1 MKQLLIVG
9 ESDYGLNGTTK
20 KLTDAGRICF
30 TDLVTAAGT
39 GSHTLLTDKAASN
52 FAIYLGRGAN
62 LLPFQVP
69 EVDVKTMTAV
79 KTPYSAGNTFK
90 CAFTIPSSISA
101 NSTRYQNLTILITKK
116 GTVFNERNAW
126 HFTKVLGVG
135 EAVASS
141 SAKYTAAQI
150 AQYFVD
156 QINAAGERLGLTAS
170 LASATI
176 TLVGPDN
183 DSDYSVQFID
193 DLSIAALTQDT
204 FANAGTAGKYCP
216 AVPAVGDAAYVKKL
230 YQECVED
237 KGIKYLAEDG
247 KEIYPGYP
255 EAISG
260 TFNIFT
266 IRFAVGRDSAK
277 TRDERVSQIVHIAVP
292 ISSTTY
298 NNVTNTIEYVLGITP
313 KPAGGNG

>member
-9 ESDYGLNGTTK
+9 SSTVPSDLTT
-20 KLTDAGRICF
+20 LTTSGVLTF
-30 TDLVTAAGT
+30 TDLKVDSTSGK
-39 GSHTLLTDKAASN
+39 HTVLSNKATSN

-116 GTVFNERNAW
+116 GTVFNERNVW

-135 EAVASS
+135 EAVGSS
-141 SAKYTAAQI
+141 PAKYSATQIADWFVAQI
-150 AQYFVD
+150 K
-156 QINAAGERLGLTAS
+156 AAEERLGLTAS
-170 LASATI
+170 NSGAVI
-176 TLVGPDN
+176 TLVGSDN

-193 DLSIAALTQDT
+193 DLQIAALTQDT
-204 FANAGTAGKYCP
+204 FANAGTSGKYCP

-237 KGIKYLAEDG
+237 KGVKYLAEDG

>member
-9 ESDYGLNGTTK
+9 SSTYGTNAT
-20 KLTDAGRICF
+20 LTDAGKITF
-30 TDLVTAAGT
+30 TDLVVAASGT
-39 GSHTLLTDKAASN
+39 DEGKHSVLDDKATSN

-79 KTPYSAGNTFK
+79 KTPYSAGNAYSCK
-90 CAFTIPSSISA
+90 FTVPAVNA
-101 NSTRYQNLTILITKK
+101 NATRNQNLTVMIVKN
-116 GTVFNERNAW
+116 GTVFNERSTW
-126 HFTKVLGVG
+126 HFTYVLGAG
-135 EAVASS
+135 KAGTASVI
-141 SAKYTAAQI
+141 ADWFVAQI
-150 AQYFVD
+150 K
-156 QINAAGERLGLTAS
+156 AAGERLGLTAS
-170 LASATI
+170 NSGAVI
-176 TLVGPDN
+176 TLTGPDN
-183 DSDYSVQFID
+183 DTNYTVTFID
-193 DLSIAALTQDT
+193 DLVIAALTAHSSGSLASGE
-204 FANAGTAGKYCP
+204 FIA
-216 AVPAVGDAAYVKKL
+216 AVPAVGDAEYVKRL
-230 YQECVED
+230 YKECIAD
-237 KGIKYLAEDG
+237 KGVKYLAEDG

>member
-9 ESDYGLNGTTK
+9 SSTYGTISTLGDEGKIT
-20 KLTDAGRICF
+20 F
-30 TDLVTAAGT
+30 TDLKTDGT
-39 GSHTLLTDKAASN
+39 SGKHTVLSDKAASN

-62 LLPFQVP
+62 LLPFQIP

-79 KTPYSAGNTFK
+79 KTPYAAGNTFK

-101 NSTRYQNLTILITKK
+101 NSTRCQNLTILVTKK

-170 LASATI
+170 ISSATI

-183 DSDYSVQFID
+183 ESDYTVQFID
-193 DLSIAALTQDT
+193 DLVITALAQDT

-216 AVPAVGDAAYVKKL
+216 ALPAVGDADYVKKL
-230 YQECVED
+230 YQECVAD

-277 TRDERVSQIVHIAVP
+277 TRDERASQIVHIAVP

>member
-9 ESDYGLNGTTK
+9 SSTYGTISTIGDEGKIT
-20 KLTDAGRICF
+20 F
-30 TDLVTAAGT
+30 TDLKTDASSGK
-39 GSHTLLTDKAASN
+39 HTVLSDKAASN

-79 KTPYSAGNTFK
+79 KTPYSAGNTYSCK
-90 CAFTIPSSISA
+90 FTVPAVSA
-101 NSTRYQNLTILITKK
+101 NATRNQNLTIMIVKN
-116 GTVFNERNAW
+116 GTVFNERNTW
-126 HFTKVLGVG
+126 HFTYVLGVG
-135 EAVASS
+135 KAGNASVIADWFVA
-141 SAKYTAAQI
+141 
-150 AQYFVD
+150 

-170 LASATI
+170 NTGAVI
-176 TLVGPDN
+176 TLTGPDN
-183 DSDYSVQFID
+183 DTNYTVTFID
-193 DLSIAALTQDT
+193 DLVIAALTAHSSGSLASGE
-204 FANAGTAGKYCP
+204 FIA
-216 AVPAVGDAAYVKKL
+216 AVPAVGDAEYVKRL

-292 ISSTTY
+292 ISSTDY

-313 KPAGGNG
+313 KPSGTGQ

>member
-9 ESDYGLNGTTK
+9 SGTYGTISTYRDEGKITFTNLITDGTSGK
-20 KLTDAGRICF
+20 
-30 TDLVTAAGT
+30 
-39 GSHTLLTDKAASN
+39 HTVLDDKATSN
-52 FAIYLGRGAN
+52 FAIYLGRGNN
-62 LLPFQVP
+62 LLPLQIS

-79 KTPYSAGNTFK
+79 KTAYAAGNTFK

-101 NSTRYQNLTILITKK
+101 NSVRHQNLTILIVKK
-116 GTVFNERNAW
+116 GTVFNERSSW
-126 HFTKVLGVG
+126 HFTKVLAKG

-141 SAKYTAAQI
+141 SAKYTAAQV

-170 LASATI
+170 ISSATI

-183 DSDYSVQFID
+183 DTDYEVKFVD
-193 DLSIAALTQDT
+193 DLNIAALTADT

-298 NNVTNTIEYVLGITP
+298 NNVTNTIEYVLGITA
-313 KPAGGNG
+313 KPAASNG

>member
-9 ESDYGLNGTTK
+9 SSTYGTNAT
-20 KLTDAGRICF
+20 LTDAGKITF
-30 TDLVTAAGT
+30 TDLVVATSGTDAGKH
-39 GSHTLLTDKAASN
+39 SVLSNKATSN

-79 KTPYSAGNTFK
+79 KTPYSAGNAYSCK
-90 CAFTIPSSISA
+90 FTVPAVSA
-101 NSTRYQNLTILITKK
+101 NATRNQNLTVMIVKN
-116 GTVFNERNAW
+116 GTVFNERNTW
-126 HFTKVLGVG
+126 HFTYVLGAGKAGTASVI
-135 EAVASS
+135 ADWFVA
-141 SAKYTAAQI
+141 
-150 AQYFVD
+150 

-170 LASATI
+170 NSGAVI
-176 TLVGPDN
+176 TLIGPDN
-183 DSDYSVQFID
+183 DTNYTVTFID
-193 DLSIAALTQDT
+193 DLVIAALTAHSSGSLASGEFID
-204 FANAGTAGKYCP
+204 
-216 AVPAVGDAAYVKKL
+216 AVPAIGDADYVKKL

-292 ISSTTY
+292 ISSTDY

-313 KPAGGNG
+313 KPSGTGQ

>member
-9 ESDYGLNGTTK
+9 NSTYGVDGTTK
-20 KLTDAGRICF
+20 KLTDEGRITF
-30 TDLVTAAGT
+30 TDLVTDGT
-39 GSHTLLTDKAASN
+39 SGKHSVLSTKATTN

-62 LLPFQVP
+62 LLPFQIP

-135 EAVASS
+135 EAVGSS
-141 SAKYTAAQI
+141 PAKYTATQI
-150 AQYFVD
+150 ADWFVT
-156 QINAAGERLGLTAS
+156 QIKAAEEQLGLTATIS
-170 LASATI
+170 SATI

-183 DSDYSVQFID
+183 ESDYSVQFID

-237 KGIKYLAEDG
+237 KGVKYLAEDG

-298 NNVTNTIEYVLGITP
+298 NTVTNTIEYVLGLSA
-313 KPAGGNG
+313 PAQSGNS

>member
-9 ESDYGLNGTTK
+9 SNTVPSDLTT
-20 KLTDAGRICF
+20 LTTSGVLTF
-30 TDLVTAAGT
+30 TDLKVDSTSGKH
-39 GSHTLLTDKAASN
+39 SVLTNKAASN

-79 KTPYSAGNTFK
+79 KTPYSAGNAYSCK
-90 CAFTIPSSISA
+90 FTVPAVSA
-101 NSTRYQNLTILITKK
+101 NATRNQNLTVMIVKN
-116 GTVFNERNAW
+116 GTVFNERNTW
-126 HFTKVLGVG
+126 HFTYVLGAG
-135 EAVASS
+135 KTATASVI
-141 SAKYTAAQI
+141 ADWFVAQI
-150 AQYFVD
+150 K
-156 QINAAGERLGLTAS
+156 AAGERLGLTAS
-170 LASATI
+170 NSGAVI
-176 TLVGPDN
+176 TLTGSDN
-183 DSDYSVQFID
+183 DTNYTVTFID
-193 DLSIAALTQDT
+193 DLVITALT
-204 FANAGTAGKYCP
+204 AHSSGTLASGEFIA
-216 AVPAVGDAAYVKKL
+216 AVPAIGDAAYVKKL

-247 KEIYPGYP
+247 KDIYPGYP

-277 TRDERVSQIVHIAVP
+277 TRDERASQIVHIAVP

>member
-9 ESDYGLNGTTK
+9 SSTYGTNAT
-20 KLTDAGRICF
+20 LTDAGKITF
-30 TDLVTAAGT
+30 TDLVVATSGTDAGKH
-39 GSHTLLTDKAASN
+39 SVLSNKATSN

-79 KTPYSAGNTFK
+79 KTPYSAGNAYSCK
-90 CAFTIPSSISA
+90 FTVPTVSA
-101 NSTRYQNLTILITKK
+101 NATRNQNLTVMIVKN
-116 GTVFNERNAW
+116 GTVFNERNTW
-126 HFTKVLGVG
+126 HFTYVLGAG
-135 EAVASS
+135 KAGNASVI
-141 SAKYTAAQI
+141 ADWFVAQI
-150 AQYFVD
+150 K
-156 QINAAGERLGLTAS
+156 AAGERLGLTAS
-170 LASATI
+170 NSGAVI
-176 TLVGPDN
+176 TLTGPDN
-183 DSDYSVQFID
+183 DTNYTVTFTD
-193 DLSIAALTQDT
+193 DLVIAALTAHSSGSLASGE
-204 FANAGTAGKYCP
+204 FIA

-237 KGIKYLAEDG
+237 KGVKYLAEDG

-292 ISSTTY
+292 IDSTTY

-313 KPAGGNG
+313 KPSGTGQ

>member
-9 ESDYGLNGTTK
+9 SGTYGTISTYRDEGKITFTNLITDGTSGK
-20 KLTDAGRICF
+20 
-30 TDLVTAAGT
+30 
-39 GSHTLLTDKAASN
+39 HTVLDDKATSN
-52 FAIYLGRGAN
+52 FAIYLGRGNN
-62 LLPFQVP
+62 LLPLQIS

-79 KTPYSAGNTFK
+79 KTAYAAGNAFK

-101 NSTRYQNLTILITKK
+101 NSVRHQNLTILIVKK

-170 LASATI
+170 ISSATI

-183 DSDYSVQFID
+183 ESDYSVQFID
-193 DLSIAALTQDT
+193 DLVITALTQDT

-298 NNVTNTIEYVLGITP
+298 NDVTNTIEYVLGITA
-313 KPAGGNG
+313 KPAGGGQ

>member
-9 ESDYGLNGTTK
+9 SSTVPSDLTT
-20 KLTDAGRICF
+20 LTTSGVLTF
-30 TDLVTAAGT
+30 TDLKVDSTSGKH
-39 GSHTLLTDKAASN
+39 SVLTNKAASN

-79 KTPYSAGNTFK
+79 KTPYSAGNAYSCK
-90 CAFTIPSSISA
+90 FTVPAVSA
-101 NSTRYQNLTILITKK
+101 NSTRNQNLTVMIVKN
-116 GTVFNERNAW
+116 GTVFNERNTW
-126 HFTKVLGVG
+126 HFTYVLGAGKAGTASVI
-135 EAVASS
+135 ADWFVA
-141 SAKYTAAQI
+141 
-150 AQYFVD
+150 

-170 LASATI
+170 SSGAVI
-176 TLVGPDN
+176 TLTGPDN
-183 DSDYSVQFID
+183 DTNYTVTFID
-193 DLSIAALTQDT
+193 DLVINALTAHSSGSLASGE
-204 FANAGTAGKYCP
+204 FIA
-216 AVPAVGDAAYVKKL
+216 AVPAVGDADYVKKL

-237 KGIKYLAEDG
+237 KGVKYLAEDG

-292 ISSTTY
+292 INSTTY

-313 KPAGGNG
+313 KPSGTGQ

>member
-9 ESDYGLNGTTK
+9 SSTVPSDLTT
-20 KLTDAGRICF
+20 LTTSGVLTF
-30 TDLVTAAGT
+30 TDLKVDGT
-39 GSHTLLTDKAASN
+39 SGKHTVLSGKAASN

-135 EAVASS
+135 EAVGS
-141 SAKYTAAQI
+141 SAKYSATQI

-156 QINAAGERLGLTAS
+156 QIKAAEEQLGLTATIS
-170 LASATI
+170 SATI

-237 KGIKYLAEDG
+237 KGVKYLAEDG

-313 KPAGGNG
+313 KPAGGNS

>member
-9 ESDYGLNGTTK
+9 SATVPSDLTT
-20 KLTDAGRICF
+20 LTTSGVLTF
-30 TDLVTAAGT
+30 TDLKVDSTSGKH
-39 GSHTLLTDKAASN
+39 SVLTNKATSN

-101 NSTRYQNLTILITKK
+101 NSTRCQNLTILITKK

-126 HFTKVLGVG
+126 HFTKVLGKG

-170 LASATI
+170 ISSATI

-183 DSDYSVQFID
+183 ESDYSVQFID
-193 DLSIAALTQDT
+193 DLVITALAQDT
-204 FANAGTAGKYCP
+204 YANAGTAGKYCP
-216 AVPAVGDAAYVKKL
+216 AVLAVGDAAYVKKL

-237 KGIKYLAEDG
+237 KGVKYLAEDG

-298 NNVTNTIEYVLGITP
+298 NNVTNNIEYVLGITP
-313 KPAGGNG
+313 KPAGGGQ

>member
-79 KTPYSAGNTFK
+79 KTPYSAGNAYS
-90 CAFTIPSSISA
+90 CMFTVPAVSA
-101 NSTRYQNLTILITKK
+101 NATRNQNLTVMVVKN
-116 GTVFNERNAW
+116 GTVFNERNTW
-126 HFTKVLGVG
+126 HFTYVLGAGKAGTASVI
-135 EAVASS
+135 ADWFVA
-141 SAKYTAAQI
+141 
-150 AQYFVD
+150 

-170 LASATI
+170 NNGAAI
-176 TLVGPDN
+176 TLTGPDN
-183 DSDYSVQFID
+183 DTNYTVTFID
-193 DLSIAALTQDT
+193 DLVINPLVADSNGTLATGEFIA
-204 FANAGTAGKYCP
+204 

-230 YQECVED
+230 YQECIAD
-237 KGIKYLAEDG
+237 KGVKYLAEDG

-277 TRDERVSQIVHIAVP
+277 TRDERASQIVHIAVP
-292 ISSTTY
+292 IDSTTY
-298 NNVTNTIEYVLGITP
+298 NNVTSTIEYVLGLSA
-313 KPAGGNG
+313 PAQSSGN

>member
-9 ESDYGLNGTTK
+9 SSTYGTISTIGDEGKIT
-20 KLTDAGRICF
+20 F
-30 TDLVTAAGT
+30 TDLKTDGT
-39 GSHTLLTDKAASN
+39 SGKHTVLSDKAASN

-135 EAVASS
+135 EAVGS
-141 SAKYTAAQI
+141 SAKYSATQI

-156 QINAAGERLGLTAS
+156 QIKAAEEQLGLTATIS
-170 LASATI
+170 SATI

-237 KGIKYLAEDG
+237 KGVKYLAEDG

-313 KPAGGNG
+313 KPAGGNGQ

>member
-9 ESDYGLNGTTK
+9 SSTYGTISTLGDEGKIT
-20 KLTDAGRICF
+20 F
-30 TDLVTAAGT
+30 TDLKTDASSGK
-39 GSHTLLTDKAASN
+39 HTVLSDKAASN

-79 KTPYSAGNTFK
+79 KTPYSAGNAYSCK
-90 CAFTIPSSISA
+90 FTVPAVSA
-101 NSTRYQNLTILITKK
+101 NATRNQNLTVMIVKN
-116 GTVFNERNAW
+116 GTVFNERNTW
-126 HFTKVLGVG
+126 HFTYVLGAG
-135 EAVASS
+135 KAGTASVI
-141 SAKYTAAQI
+141 ADWFVAQI
-150 AQYFVD
+150 K
-156 QINAAGERLGLTAS
+156 AAGERLGLTAS
-170 LASATI
+170 NSGAVI
-176 TLVGPDN
+176 TLTGPDN
-183 DSDYSVQFID
+183 DTNYTVTFID
-193 DLSIAALTQDT
+193 DLVIAALTAHSSGSLASGE
-204 FANAGTAGKYCP
+204 FIA
-216 AVPAVGDAAYVKKL
+216 AVPAVGDAEYVKRL

-237 KGIKYLAEDG
+237 KGVKYLAEDG

-292 ISSTTY
+292 ISSTDY

-313 KPAGGNG
+313 KPSGTGQ

>member
-9 ESDYGLNGTTK
+9 SATVPSDLTT
-20 KLTDAGRICF
+20 LTTSGVLTF
-30 TDLVTAAGT
+30 TDLKVDTTSGKH
-39 GSHTLLTDKAASN
+39 SVLTNKAATN

-101 NSTRYQNLTILITKK
+101 NSTRCQNLTILITKK

-126 HFTKVLGVG
+126 HFTKVLGKG

-156 QINAAGERLGLTAS
+156 QINVAGERLGLTAS
-170 LASATI
+170 ISSATI

-183 DSDYSVQFID
+183 ESDYSVQFID
-193 DLSIAALTQDT
+193 DLVITALTQDI

-237 KGIKYLAEDG
+237 KGVKYLAEDG

-298 NNVTNTIEYVLGITP
+298 NNVTNNIEYVLGITP

>member
-9 ESDYGLNGTTK
+9 SSTVPSDLTT
-20 KLTDAGRICF
+20 LTTSGVLTF
-30 TDLVTAAGT
+30 TDLKVDSTSGE
-39 GSHTLLTDKAASN
+39 HTVLDDKAASN

-101 NSTRYQNLTILITKK
+101 NNTRYQNLTILITKK

-126 HFTKVLGVG
+126 HFTKVLGIG

-156 QINAAGERLGLTAS
+156 QINAAGERLGLTATIS
-170 LASATI
+170 SATI

-183 DSDYSVQFID
+183 ESDYSVQFID
-193 DLSIAALTQDT
+193 DLVITALTQDIY
-204 FANAGTAGKYCP
+204 ANAGTAGKYCP

-237 KGIKYLAEDG
+237 KGVKYLAEDG

-277 TRDERVSQIVHIAVP
+277 TRDEQVSQIVHIAVP

-298 NNVTNTIEYVLGITP
+298 DDITDMIEYVLGITA
-313 KPAGGNG
+313 KSAGGDD

>member
-62 LLPFQVP
+62 LLPFQIP

-79 KTPYSAGNTFK
+79 KTPYSAGNAYSCK
-90 CAFTIPSSISA
+90 FTVPAVSA
-101 NSTRYQNLTILITKK
+101 NATRNQNLTVMIVKN
-116 GTVFNERNAW
+116 GTVFNERNTW
-126 HFTKVLGVG
+126 HFTYVLGAGKTATASVI
-135 EAVASS
+135 ADWFVA
-141 SAKYTAAQI
+141 
-150 AQYFVD
+150 

-170 LASATI
+170 NSGAVI
-176 TLVGPDN
+176 TLTGSDN
-183 DSDYSVQFID
+183 DTNYTVTFID
-193 DLSIAALTQDT
+193 DLVITALT
-204 FANAGTAGKYCP
+204 AHSSGTLASGEFIA
-216 AVPAVGDAAYVKKL
+216 AVPAIGDAAYVKKL

-247 KEIYPGYP
+247 KEIYPGYNP
-255 EAISG
+255 DAISG

-277 TRDERVSQIVHIAVP
+277 TRDERASQIVHIAVP
-292 ISSTTY
+292 INSTDY